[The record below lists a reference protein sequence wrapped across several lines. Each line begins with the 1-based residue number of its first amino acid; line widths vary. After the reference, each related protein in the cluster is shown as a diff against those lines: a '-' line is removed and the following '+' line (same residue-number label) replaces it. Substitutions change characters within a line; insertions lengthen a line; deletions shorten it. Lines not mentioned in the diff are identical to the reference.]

1 MLLPLLMNLGG
12 MLGGPPTQG
21 LEGKKG
27 KQPRRYFN
35 LPDGTIVVATIDEA
49 LAVIRQLEEEYAAQ
63 QSDVAVPQIV
73 REATQEAKIKH
84 PADFPARKPV
94 IQELRAT
101 KAKRIEVDFE
111 RALRGYLE
119 GAQRRKDDEE
129 WLLLMH

>member
-1 MLLPLLMNLGG
+1 MLLPLLLNLGG
-12 MLGGPPTQG
+12 MLGGPPSQG
-21 LEGKKG
+21 LDSKKS
-27 KQPRRYFN
+27 KRPRRYFQ
-35 LPDGTIVVATIDEA
+35 LPDDTIVVATIDEA
-49 LAVIRQLEEEYAAQ
+49 LAVIRQLEDEYAEQ

-73 REATQEAKIKH
+73 REVAPAAKTRN

-111 RALRGYLE
+111 RALRAYLE

>member
-12 MLGGPPTQG
+12 MFGSPPTQG
-21 LEGKKG
+21 LEAKKG

-49 LAVIRQLEEEYAAQ
+49 LAVIRQLEDEYAAQ

-73 REATQEAKIKH
+73 REVAPAAKTRN

-94 IQELRAT
+94 IQELRTT

-111 RALRGYLE
+111 RTLRAYLE

-129 WLLLMH
+129 WLLMLH